1 MNLLSLS
8 GNIIEYRSEPAR
20 GSYILARSIVVQDKQ
35 TFAIYGVP
43 PGFEC
48 DGASIPW
55 FLPETGAC
63 EAGGFGHDFAYRFG
77 GIFKWDHDNVKW
89 TWIRVTRAWADDF
102 YAALCRAYGS
112 NRAWSGTQWATLR
125 IWPGTWSIWARHR
138 RRGLVWAGLEPSNV
152 YTAAEEGGS

>member
-1 MNLLSLS
+1 MNLIPLS
-8 GNIIEYRSEPAR
+8 GNFIEYRSEPRRNA
-20 GSYILARSIVVQDKQ
+20 YVLARSIVVQDAR
-35 TFAIYGVP
+35 TFAIYGIP

-77 GIFKWDHDNVKW
+77 GIYQWDHDLCKW
-89 TWIRVTRAWADDF
+89 LWREVSRSQADEF

-125 IWPGTWSIWARHR
+125 IWPGTWLIWARHR
-138 RRGLVWAGLEPSNV
+138 RRGLKWEGLEPTTTNIPS
-152 YTAAEEGGS
+152 ERGGA